1 MEECE
6 KRIIVENLKSYI
18 QKYPSQNKAAGSLEG
33 ISAGTLSSML
43 NGNWSRISDS
53 MWTKV
58 AEQVKPTGSS
68 SATGWTIVET
78 GAFQEISYAMQDA
91 QEYMNVTWVVGEA
104 GCGKTTTGRL
114 YAESHKEA
122 FYILCSED
130 MLKGEFVRT
139 IARRLGI
146 RSEGYTVRELWQ
158 EIIDSIIQM
167 ERPLIIFDEADKLP
181 ESVFQYFISM
191 YNNLEDRCGVVFLS
205 TDYIK
210 RRISNGLRYGRKGY
224 KEIFSRI
231 GRKYFD
237 LEPTSAQDVY
247 AICTANGITSRE
259 EIDKIIKEGDGCDFD
274 LRRIK
279 KSVHRLKRVKE

>member
-1 MEECE
+1 MEESE
-6 KRIIVENLKSYI
+6 KKVIVANLKSYI
-18 QKYPSQNKAAGSLEG
+18 ERYPSQNKAAGSLEG
-33 ISAGTLSSML
+33 ISAGTLSSMI
-43 NGNWSRISDS
+43 NGNWSRISDA

-58 AEQVKPTGSS
+58 SEQVKPTGSS

-78 GAFQEISYAMQDA
+78 GAYQEISYAMQDA

-139 IARRLGI
+139 IARKLGI

-158 EIIDSIIQM
+158 AIIESIIQM

-259 EIDKIIKEGDGCDFD
+259 DIDKIIKEGDGYDFD
-274 LRRIK
+274 LRRVK
-279 KSVHRLKRVKE
+279 KSVHRMKCVKE

>member
-1 MEECE
+1 MEESE

-158 EIIDSIIQM
+158 AIIDSIIQM

>member
-1 MEECE
+1 MEESE

-43 NGNWSRISDS
+43 NGNWSRISDA

-78 GAFQEISYAMQDA
+78 GAFQEIGYAMQDA

>member
-1 MEECE
+1 MEESE

-78 GAFQEISYAMQDA
+78 GAYQEISYAMQDA

-158 EIIDSIIQM
+158 AIIESIIQM
-167 ERPLIIFDEADKLP
+167 ESPLIIFDEADKLP

>member
-1 MEECE
+1 MEESE

-33 ISAGTLSSML
+33 ISAGTLSSMI

>member
-1 MEECE
+1 MEESE

-158 EIIDSIIQM
+158 AIIDSIIQM

-191 YNNLEDRCGVVFLS
+191 YNNLEDRCGVVLLS

>member
-1 MEECE
+1 MEENE
-6 KRIIVENLKSYI
+6 KKIIVENLKSYV
-18 QKYPSQNKAAGSLEG
+18 QRYPSQNKAAGSLEG
-33 ISAGTLSSML
+33 ISAGTLSSMI
-43 NGNWSRISDS
+43 NGNWSRISDA

-58 AEQVKPTGSS
+58 AEQVKPTGSG
-68 SATGWTIVET
+68 SATGWTIVQT

-114 YAESHKEA
+114 YAEEHKEA

-139 IARRLGI
+139 IARKLGI

-167 ERPLIIFDEADKLP
+167 DSPLIIFDEADKLP

-247 AICTANGITSRE
+247 AICMANGITKRE
-259 EIDKIIKEGDGCDFD
+259 EIDKIIKEGDGYDFD
-274 LRRIK
+274 LRRVK
-279 KSVHRLKRVKE
+279 KSVHRMKRVKE

>member
-1 MEECE
+1 MEESE
-6 KRIIVENLKSYI
+6 KKVIVANLKSYI
-18 QKYPSQNKAAGSLEG
+18 ERYPSQNKAAGSLEG

-158 EIIDSIIQM
+158 AIIDSIIQM

-247 AICTANGITSRE
+247 AICTANGITSRD

>member
-1 MEECE
+1 MEESE

-43 NGNWSRISDS
+43 NGNWSRISDA

-158 EIIDSIIQM
+158 AIIDSIIQM

>member
-1 MEECE
+1 MEESE

>member
-1 MEECE
+1 MEESE
-6 KRIIVENLKSYI
+6 KKVIVANLKSYI
-18 QKYPSQNKAAGSLEG
+18 ERYPSQNKAAGSLEG
-33 ISAGTLSSML
+33 ISAGTLSSMI

>member
-1 MEECE
+1 MEESE

-58 AEQVKPTGSS
+58 AEQVKPTCSS

-139 IARRLGI
+139 ISRRLGI

-158 EIIDSIIQM
+158 AIIDSIIQM

-259 EIDKIIKEGDGCDFD
+259 DIDKIIKEGDGYDFD
-274 LRRIK
+274 LRRVK
-279 KSVHRLKRVKE
+279 KSVHRMKRVKE

>member
-1 MEECE
+1 MEESE

-210 RRISNGLRYGRKGY
+210 RRISNGLRYGREGY

-259 EIDKIIKEGDGCDFD
+259 DIDKIIKEGDGCDFD

>member
-1 MEECE
+1 
-6 KRIIVENLKSYI
+6 
-18 QKYPSQNKAAGSLEG
+18 
-33 ISAGTLSSML
+33 ML

-58 AEQVKPTGSS
+58 AEQVKPTCSS

>member
-1 MEECE
+1 MEENE
-6 KRIIVENLKSYI
+6 KKIIVENLKSYI

-58 AEQVKPTGSS
+58 AEQVKPTGSG
-68 SATGWTIVET
+68 SATGWTIVQT

-91 QEYMNVTWVVGEA
+91 QEYMNVTWIVGEA

-114 YAESHKEA
+114 YAEEHKEA

-139 IARRLGI
+139 IARKLGI

-167 ERPLIIFDEADKLP
+167 DSPLIIFDEADKLP

-247 AICTANGITSRE
+247 AICMANGITKRE
-259 EIDKIIKEGDGCDFD
+259 EIDKIIKEGDGYDFD
-274 LRRIK
+274 LRRVK
-279 KSVHRLKRVKE
+279 KSVHRMKRVKE